1 MNDVISDVAD
11 IHCRVLHVVYYS
23 QEYAG
28 PFKVWS
34 WFFGLLACLQ
44 VIISVTNL
52 YSTVVDQMCRLK
64 VVNQV
69 LTQV

>member
-1 MNDVISDVAD
+1 MNDLISDVAD
-11 IHCRVLHVVYYS
+11 ICCRVLHVVYYS

-44 VIISVTNL
+44 VIIYIANFQ
-52 YSTVVDQMCRLK
+52 STVVA
-64 VVNQV
+64 
-69 LTQV
+69 